1 MRHYTKTLKNDIL
14 NNMDIKKEAREL
26 LEMNHRKTNEYEYT
40 IPSSDTYP
48 YQWFWDSCFHAIVLS
63 ELNPGMAKQELRA
76 LISKQ
81 FENGLIPHI
90 IYWQPGDL
98 HKYEWGKDGTSAI
111 TQLPLLASAVWKI
124 YEKTKDI
131 EFLKEM
137 HKPLTNF
144 YRYIVKDRDKRGNH
158 IISIINPDESGE
170 DNSPRF
176 DRALNI
182 TDTQISIDDHLKK
195 RLTLIDNNRVCNFD
209 AINCMEKF
217 FWVKDVPFNSILVE
231 NLRVLGEICTLLGD
245 METKKFA
252 NENKEMIAKSMREK
266 MLEDGVFWSINGQ
279 TYEKIKINTWAHF
292 APLFAGLYTKEEAKN
307 LIDRYLM
314 DENSFSS
321 PYGIRS
327 VSKKEIY
334 YNPLGFWRG
343 PIWIAVQ
350 WFIFKGL
357 KKYGFEKEAEDLK
370 RKTENLIKREG
381 FREYYNGDTGRGL
394 GAKNFTW
401 GTLIIDMI

>member
-1 MRHYTKTLKNDIL
+1 
-14 NNMDIKKEAREL
+14 MDFKKEASEL
-26 LEMNHRKTNEYEYT
+26 LKMNHRKTDGHEYT
-40 IPSSDTYP
+40 IPSPDTYP

-63 ELNPGMAKQELRA
+63 ELDPKMAKKELRA
-76 LISKQ
+76 LVSKQ

-111 TQLPLLASAVWKI
+111 TQPPLLASAVWKI
-124 YEKTKDI
+124 YEKTEDL

-137 HKPLTNF
+137 QKPLTDF
-144 YRYIVKDRDKRGNH
+144 FHYLIKDRDKRGHH

-176 DRALNI
+176 DGALNI
-182 TDTQISIDDHLKK
+182 TNPQISTDEHLKK
-195 RLTLIDNNRVCNFD
+195 RLALIDDNRVCNFD
-209 AINCMEKF
+209 AMNCMEKF
-217 FWVKDVPFNSILVE
+217 FWLKDVPFNSILVE
-231 NLRVLGEICTLLGD
+231 NLRILGEISALLGD
-245 METKKFA
+245 KKTEEFA
-252 NENKEMIAKSMREK
+252 KKNQALIAKSMREK
-266 MLEDGVFWSINGQ
+266 MFEDGVFWATEGI
-279 TYEKIKINTWAHF
+279 EHKKVKIDTWAHF
-292 APLFAGLYTKEEAKN
+292 APLFAGIYTKEEAKN
-307 LIDRYLM
+307 LIEKYLT

-357 KKYGFEKEAEDLK
+357 RKYDFEKEAEDLK
-370 RKTENLIKREG
+370 KKTEDLIRREG
-381 FREYYNGDTGRGL
+381 FREYYNGDTGSGL
-394 GAKNFTW
+394 GAENFTW
-401 GTLIIDMI
+401 GTLIVDMT